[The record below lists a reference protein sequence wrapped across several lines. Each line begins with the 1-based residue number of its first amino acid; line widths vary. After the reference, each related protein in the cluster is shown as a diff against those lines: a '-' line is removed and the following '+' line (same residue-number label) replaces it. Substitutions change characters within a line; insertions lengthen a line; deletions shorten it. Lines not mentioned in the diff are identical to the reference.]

1 MIEIIPPLQK
11 ALQLIAVQLHAQ
23 HPGAGRRHGHE
34 GIGHLP
40 ELPHAIVRPKPRNAG
55 LQEGFQMVERHN
67 GLFQCA
73 GLIKGKVGK
82 SVDHRP
88 SLQVRL
94 DQRARVA
101 VAFQMIQRRLVG
113 NVKIGAFRNAQLV
126 QLLHQRGKKLA
137 QEMGVCFAVR
147 VRFPAEQPLFLAV
160 HRGDDLRRGCRA
172 PLRKQMGHFQIGD
185 PAAAADLH
193 PAFQPVKAEG
203 IRALADVNVHQ
214 LNGQPFPSG
223 RGIQR
228 RRKQGRENH
237 GATPAH
243 SRSDK
248 VFNDRPML
256 LTENGN
262 AVVFRQTVRMEPVGS
277 NQFLRR
283 KPSRKDRHGNAGRS
297 QNRFVV
303 CRHKTQLHGID
314 ARFAFVFRLH
324 VNPEGLPLLRLHPQN
339 GQRILRLLVAQK
351 IGIESGGFAQI
362 VIVRPGQRS
371 QPNGNRKHRADPH
384 LFFQRRFRA
393 QNHRTAVVF
402 RCAAEGGLKGN
413 GFILKALELTARPF
427 LPDRLVRKDLDGRRQ
442 WEKGQLRHGVVP
454 PLDAVFT
461 TAIERSDSF
470 PAIWLPC
477 L

>member
-1 MIEIIPPLQK
+1 MGAFFQQAQHLFAALQGLQCLQCPKILHSQMIQHEANRFLRLSIPAGVNLKGVARREHAACVGHFVGIEVGQRELGMIEIIPPLQK

-23 HPGAGRRHGHE
+23 HPGAGCRHGHE
-34 GIGHLP
+34 GIGHIP
-40 ELPHAIVRPKPRNAG
+40 VLPHAVVRPKPRNAG
-55 LQEGFQMVERHN
+55 LQEGFQMVDSYN

-73 GLIKGKVGK
+73 GLIKSKIGK

-88 SLQVRL
+88 PLQVRL
-94 DQRARVA
+94 DQRTGVA

-214 LNGQPFPSG
+214 LNGQPLASG

-228 RRKQGRENH
+228 RREQGRENH
-237 GATPAH
+237 GAAPAH

-262 AVVFRQTVRMEPVGS
+262 TVVFRQTVRMEPVGS

-283 KPSRKDRHGNAGRS
+283 KPSRQDRHGNAG
-297 QNRFVV
+297 
-303 CRHKTQLHGID
+303 
-314 ARFAFVFRLH
+314 
-324 VNPEGLPLLRLHPQN
+324 
-339 GQRILRLLVAQK
+339 
-351 IGIESGGFAQI
+351 
-362 VIVRPGQRS
+362 
-371 QPNGNRKHRADPH
+371 
-384 LFFQRRFRA
+384 
-393 QNHRTAVVF
+393 
-402 RCAAEGGLKGN
+402 
-413 GFILKALELTARPF
+413 
-427 LPDRLVRKDLDGRRQ
+427 
-442 WEKGQLRHGVVP
+442 
-454 PLDAVFT
+454 
-461 TAIERSDSF
+461 
-470 PAIWLPC
+470 
-477 L
+477 